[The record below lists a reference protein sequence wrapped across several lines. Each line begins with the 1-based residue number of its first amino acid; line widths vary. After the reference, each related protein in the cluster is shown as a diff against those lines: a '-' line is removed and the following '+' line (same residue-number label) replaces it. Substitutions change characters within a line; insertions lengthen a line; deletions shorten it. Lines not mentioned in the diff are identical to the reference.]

1 MGIPSRT
8 SWISRSGCGGDDES
22 VERTGLAVEIGEAGH
37 TQNDLRPGLRVYAFD
52 ASIRAPVTMRRE
64 VCAGE
69 PYLWIAVNF
78 SARGE
83 YRHGRAM
90 SGALAPGASY
100 CAMLRDRVSDFA
112 FAPGRH
118 VASGLVVTA
127 SRLREMLRGQR
138 LRGPLDAFLCGCFDP
153 SVASSPCAYSLRA
166 IASQIAH
173 HPYRGAT
180 ASLFLEA
187 KAYEMLAEACRALI
201 DDPADE
207 RSSPTRRAA
216 YAARDIV
223 LADPAN
229 PPRVAD
235 LAETVGLSQRRLNQ
249 AFRLAFDAS
258 PLQCLVRWRLE
269 MACRWLAT
277 GELTVKQ
284 VAYRAGYAHVSN
296 FSLAFTRR
304 FGHPPTGAARKAR
317 LHSGAMVAIPAP
329 TRAISSSALAPLTP

>member
-1 MGIPSRT
+1 MGIPSKT
-8 SWISRSGCGGDDES
+8 SWISRSGCGDDES
-22 VERTGLAVEIGEAGH
+22 AERTELAAEIGDVRH

-52 ASIRAPVTMRRE
+52 ASIRAPVTMRRQ
-64 VCAGE
+64 VLAGE

-83 YRHGRAM
+83 YRHGRAI
-90 SGALAPGASY
+90 SGAFAPGASY
-100 CAMLRDRVSDFA
+100 CAMLRDGVSDFA

-118 VASGLVVTA
+118 VASGLIVTA
-127 SRLREMLRGQR
+127 SRLREMAQGQR
-138 LRGPLDAFLCGCFDP
+138 LGGPVDAFLCGRFAP
-153 SVASSPCAYSLRA
+153 SVASSPCAFSSRQ

-187 KAYEMLAEACRALI
+187 KAYEMLAEACRVLI

-207 RSSPTRRAA
+207 RSSPARRAA

-229 PPRVAD
+229 PPRIAD
-235 LAETVGLSQRRLNQ
+235 LAETVGLSQRRLSE

-258 PLQCLVRWRLE
+258 PQQCLVNWRLE
-269 MACRWLAT
+269 MASRLLAT

-284 VAYRAGYAHVSN
+284 VAFRAGYAHVSN
-296 FSLAFTRR
+296 FSLAFSRR
-304 FGHPPTGAARKAR
+304 FGHPPTGAARKGR
-317 LHSGAMVAIPAP
+317 LHSAATVAGSAP
-329 TRAISSSALAPLTP
+329 TRASSSPATAPST